1 MSEHKI
7 QNEIRNALAGEC
19 VLFRINTGKAWTG
32 NDITRLP
39 DGSLLI
45 RDPRPFETGV
55 PAGFSDTFGL
65 VEREITADMVG
76 QVIAQALFG
85 EVKSETGRVSPK
97 QSAFLQAMTKRG
109 ALAGVWRS
117 VSDAL
122 RMVRGAKGK

>member
-1 MSEHKI
+1 MSGEHKI

-19 VLFRINTGKAWTG
+19 VLFRINSGKAWTG

-55 PAGFSDTFGL
+55 PPGFSDTFGL
-65 VEREITADMVG
+65 VEITITPDMVG
-76 QVIAQALFG
+76 QV
-85 EVKSETGRVSPK
+85 KTETGRVSPK
-97 QSAFLQAMTKRG
+97 QSAFLAAMSKRG

-117 VSDAL
+117 VQDAL
-122 RMVRGAKGK
+122 SMVRGAKKN